1 MRISRKAV
9 AIALVLV
16 SMFLLTACD
25 AEKITYPHIEYRNS
39 SYNFDIAN
47 RIILCESGYE
57 LSDNNPYDIVET
69 ADGYDLVLHFVA
81 ENE

>member
-1 MRISRKAV
+1 MRASRKVV

-16 SMFLLTACD
+16 SVFLLTACD

-47 RIILCESGYE
+47 RIIRCDSGYE

-69 ADGYDLVLHFVA
+69 EDGYDLVLHFVE